1 MSNAQNKN
9 RRYTMSKAMV
19 KIISVVCTMCLMVS
33 VCFTQTNFTSAE
45 APLPGSVITE
55 NDIPQQYKWL
65 TASDFQSGGSL
76 LGAAYTSQDT
86 DYIHNS
92 DEFLDHTV
100 FTAKV
105 SFSPSGENRLYL
117 GGSWKGVFFQGT
129 QNGIQ
134 LCRASNGALIKRFSD
149 AEAGC
154 QLIQNSDLKLTVSF
168 EFLNNDRTN
177 TDLKIGVF
185 FNGNLYQNEYIT
197 CTGFNTADLKQLIKL
212 YVKNSALTVAS
223 ASTPVPAYLDDY
235 TTTTIGLSYGV
246 KNSTNAIGRS
256 NVDGTLFGVRVTFA
270 NANQWLQYG
279 GNGSGWYGIRFQL
292 NGANLQAGCSTSEL
306 KNYSGTNTS
315 VVFDPKIAFGD
326 GSETFVGKTFDL
338 HISTEIVNHDGQGD
352 ALDVRYGFYF
362 NGKLYNNAYVYSYDT
377 AGTVGNYV
385 GFQSQIPAYS
395 AIGSISN
402 KKIDEN
408 ATQLSI
414 NDITADDNVY
424 AYNVIHPA
432 YSRIGRYL
440 AASTF
445 NNTVF
450 GANVTLTQGGSTQTY
465 FQIGGNGEWDGI
477 RFKVDEKN
485 LVIESA
491 GVTSTTV
498 TPDFIG
504 AETFNGT
511 PTSIAL
517 STEIKNLDGGA
528 SADDVIYGIY
538 IGNRLFTNLF
548 AYNCADSLTNR
559 VVFNNWNSGSTF
571 SPVDKTSSYT
581 VPDTLTEVSF
591 NDFSIAD
598 GTYANATN
606 VIGDCTNTKI
616 ENLTEA
622 VFTGFVNFSTERTT
636 VQGQTNSQSTI
647 CYAAASSA
655 GDGSD
660 GIRISNHHT
669 WVPTPDG
676 TLDVSFFGSQ
686 HVRLDPQTAGTT
698 LVGVPIKL
706 QVVILPA
713 DFDGDEEA
721 TDALIGILINDKL
734 YNETFFKIARG
745 LESVGTYTRVYSNG
759 STIDVASPAAQLP
772 TDLVTLTPK
781 EFGVEGTWNCV
792 GNSGVKY
799 GAVTSNYTVD
809 NHSGDAM
816 SLMGKAVS
824 MDIEYSGTNYLHF
837 AAPDLQSW
845 NGLRIMTTADSI
857 KIESSISGAGT
868 CQSVTCTS
876 DLAGVDFT
884 KKFNLTIT
892 AEAYNAEDAK
902 IGVWFNGKLY
912 RNMYLKWSGVVSS
925 MNASVNIIPWNGGS
939 ITLTA
944 PEAKVPTSEDGYT
957 CKSLTDYGF
966 AYKTYTG
973 NSEAKTIAGLS
984 TEKVVISGKLAL
996 TGNAHMVL
1004 LGDWLGYYLGIDWTT
1019 NNVMLKHTNGIFA
1032 NPITVPLIDVANGQ
1046 FAFDLV
1052 QTVVDAD
1059 YDGEKD
1065 DVQLELWVDGTY
1077 ARDYFFMDYIPT
1089 SPTVSRVFPDGG
1101 SLTIKQELT
1110 NEAEEGA
1117 YYNLADGP
1125 YLATA
1130 VTTSSDGTRTYNI
1143 GDEINIPG
1151 DYSVTSTVG
1160 STEYTYS
1167 VYLWKQGDY
1176 HPDGQND
1183 IRDLVAL
1190 KKYSAGV
1197 NISKAGAKAAKLYE
1211 NTANGLIECRKV
1223 LLGVAQYEE
1232 VNTALHYSVDSEGDA
1247 VMPISGFW
1255 GPRMIDSSL
1264 SGAETNLIQDKYYSQ
1279 IADLGVNLIN
1289 YIELDAANGNG
1300 ALNQVLQ
1307 NLSLAEKYN
1316 IGVYVND
1323 ASLNENTTASQLAE
1337 RLSLYGSFSSFKGIH
1352 VYDEPIGNSYNP
1364 TDSSTQKKISDIAG
1378 ISKLLNKYTNL
1389 SAYINLY
1396 PSMTGIENYYPY
1408 LSEYVSSCN
1417 PRVLSYDNYPFTNGD
1432 NYAAHHGLINMAH
1445 TSYFKNLKAAAT
1457 SAAQSNIPFWA
1468 YVQSGNNFSLNAETT
1483 TNHNP
1488 TMSQVFWNV
1497 NTALAYGAKGIQY
1510 FPLIQPNYYG
1520 AVAKDENGN
1529 ITSQDFGRNG
1539 LIGANG
1545 EPTRWYNFAKQV
1557 NQWIAKVDHILMSC
1571 SGTEVIACG
1580 DYAQR
1585 ATGISTNAAVNGT
1598 TVSSSNSD
1606 YGAIVGVFDYYGK
1619 KAYYVVNNHYDNS
1632 GENGDVYDTVTL
1644 NFGSSKNLTVY
1655 EESGEPTT
1663 SQASSLSLNIRYGCA
1678 ALVVAD

>member
-1 MSNAQNKN
+1 
-9 RRYTMSKAMV
+9 MSKTIS
-19 KIISVVCTMCLMVS
+19 KIVSLMCSMCLIMS
-33 VCFTQTNFTSAE
+33 VCFTQSAYAMTE
-45 APLPGSVITE
+45 TPASGSGITE
-55 NDIPQQYKWL
+55 SDIPSNYKWL
-65 TASDFQSGGSL
+65 TASDFHSNGSEF
-76 LGAAYTSQDT
+76 GNTYNSADT
-86 DYIHNS
+86 DYIHDLNS
-92 DEFLDHTV
+92 TLDKTV

-105 SFSPSGENRLYL
+105 KFSKTGENRIYI
-117 GGSWKGVFFQGT
+117 GGSWKGVFFQGAT
-129 QNGIQ
+129 DGIR
-134 LCRASNGALIKRFSD
+134 LFKADGSHIMTFTD
-149 AEAGC
+149 DIAGC
-154 QLIQNSDLKLTVSF
+154 QLTENNDLKLTVSF
-168 EFLNNDRTN
+168 EFLNSNDIN

-185 FNGNLYQNEYIT
+185 LNGLLYQNKYIEA
-197 CTGFNTADLKQLIKL
+197 TGFSIADLKQFIKL
-212 YVKNSALTVAS
+212 YVNDSSLIVKSVT
-223 ASTPVPAYLDDY
+223 TPIPAYLEDY
-235 TTTTIGLSYGV
+235 TTTTIGLNYAQQ
-246 KNSTNAIGRS
+246 KFITNSIGRT
-256 NVDGTLFGVRVTFA
+256 NVGGTLFGMRVTF
-270 NANQWLQYG
+270 NKENSFFQYG

-292 NGANLQAGCSTSEL
+292 SGDNLYVGSSTSEL
-306 KNYSGTNTS
+306 LDLSGKNAPISFN
-315 VVFDPKIAFGD
+315 PKIAFGD
-326 GSETFVGKTFDL
+326 GTTSFIGKTFDL
-338 HISTEIVNHDGQGD
+338 HISTETVNHDGKGNM
-352 ALDVRYGFYF
+352 DVRYGFYF
-362 NGKLYNNAYVYSYDT
+362 NGKLYNDTFVYSYNT
-377 AGTVGNYV
+377 ALSVGNYV
-385 GFQSQIPAYS
+385 GFQHSNSEYPTFLPT
-395 AIGSISN
+395 GSISN
-402 KKIDEN
+402 KTIDES
-408 ATQLSI
+408 ATQLSV
-414 NDITADDNVY
+414 NDITADSNIY

-432 YSRIGRYL
+432 YARMGTYK
-440 AASTF
+440 AASNF

-450 GANVTLTQGGSTQTY
+450 GANVTLTHGGNAQTF
-465 FQIGGNGEWDGI
+465 FQIGGNGDWDGI
-477 RFKVDEKN
+477 RFKVEGKN

-498 TPDFIG
+498 MPDFIG

-511 PTSIAL
+511 PTTIAL
-517 STEIKNLDGGA
+517 STEIANLDGGET
-528 SADDVIYGIY
+528 SNDVIYGIY
-538 IGNRLFTNLF
+538 IGGRFYTKLF
-548 AYNCADSLTNR
+548 AYNQADNLANR
-559 VVFNNWNSGSTF
+559 VVFNNWCTGSTF
-571 SPVDKTSSYT
+571 STMEKTNRYT
-581 VPDTLTEVSF
+581 IPEELKEISF
-591 NDFSIAD
+591 SDFSILD
-598 GTYANATN
+598 GTYNN
-606 VIGDCTNTKI
+606 SLGIIGEYSNTDI

-622 VFTGFVNFSTERTT
+622 VFTGYVTFSPEHATE
-636 VQGQTNSQSTI
+636 QGKTSPQSTV
-647 CYAAASSA
+647 CYAALSGAS
-655 GDGSD
+655 DGSD
-660 GIRISNHHT
+660 GIRISNHHQ
-669 WVPTPDG
+669 WVPTSDG
-676 TLDVSFFGSQ
+676 VLDVSFFGSQ
-686 HVRLDPQTAGTT
+686 HVQLLPEIAGTE
-698 LVGVPIKL
+698 LVGKQIKL
-706 QVVILPA
+706 QIVILPA
-713 DFDGDEEA
+713 DFNGED
-721 TDALIGILINDKL
+721 TDALIGIIINDRL
-734 YNETFFKIARG
+734 YNETLFKVVGG
-745 LESVGTYTRVYSNG
+745 LENVGTYTRIYTNG
-759 STIDVASPAAQLP
+759 TYITVASPSEEMP
-772 TDLVTLTPK
+772 EDLVTLTPK

-799 GAVTSNYTVD
+799 GEVTSNYTSE
-809 NHSGDAM
+809 NHSGSSM
-816 SLMGKAVS
+816 SLMGKTIS
-824 MDIEYSGTNYLHF
+824 MDIEYSGENYIHF
-837 AAPDLQSW
+837 AAPDMSSW
-845 NGLRIMTTADSI
+845 YGLRIKTATDSI
-857 KIESSISGAGT
+857 KIESSIQGTGA
-868 CQSVTCTS
+868 CDSIICTS
-876 DLAGVDFT
+876 DNAGVDFT
-884 KKFNLTIT
+884 QKFNLKIT
-892 AEAYNAEDAK
+892 VERYDSENAK
-902 IGVWFNGKLY
+902 IGVWFNDKLY
-912 RNMYLKWSGVVSS
+912 GNRYLKWNGVADKL
-925 MNASVNIIPWNGGS
+925 NASVNVIPYGGGN
-939 ITLTA
+939 ITLSA
-944 PEAKVPTSEDGYT
+944 PETNIPTADDGYT
-957 CKSLTDYGF
+957 CKTLTDYGF

-973 NSEAKTIAGLS
+973 NSESKSIAGLS
-984 TEKVVISGKLAL
+984 TEKIVISGKLAL

-1019 NNVMLKHTNGIFA
+1019 NNVILKHTNGIFA

-1052 QTVVDAD
+1052 QTIVDAD
-1059 YDGEKD
+1059 YDGDKD
-1065 DVQLELWVDGTY
+1065 DVQLELWIDGAYT
-1077 ARDYFFMDYIPT
+1077 RDYFFMDYAP
-1089 SPTVSRVFPDGG
+1089 SAMSTVSRVFPDGG

-1110 NEAEEGA
+1110 DEVEEGV

-1125 YLATA
+1125 YLVTA
-1130 VTTSSDGTRTYNI
+1130 VTTSSDGTRTYNV

-1160 STEYTYS
+1160 STESTYY

-1190 KKYSAGV
+1190 KKYSAG
-1197 NISKAGAKAAKLYE
+1197 IEITKSGAKAAKLCE
-1211 NTANGLIECRKV
+1211 SAATGLIECRKV

-1255 GPRMIDSSL
+1255 GPRKIDSSL
-1264 SGAETNLIQDKYYSQ
+1264 SGAETNLIQDKYYSK

-1323 ASLNENTTASQLAE
+1323 ASLNENMTALQLAE
-1337 RLSLYGSFSSFKGIH
+1337 RLSLYGNFSSFMGIH

-1364 TDSSTQKKISDIAG
+1364 HNSSTQKKISDIAG

-1417 PRVLSYDNYPFTNGD
+1417 PRVLSYDNYPFTDGD
-1432 NYAAHHGLINMAH
+1432 NYAAHHGVFTMAH

-1468 YVQSGNNFSLNAETT
+1468 YVQCGNNFSLDAETT

-1520 AVAKDENGN
+1520 AVTKDENGN

-1545 EPTRWYNFAKQV
+1545 EPTRWYNFAKQA
-1557 NQWIAKVDHILMSC
+1557 NQWIEKVDHILMSC

-1585 ATGISTNAAVNGT
+1585 ATNINSNAAVNGT

-1632 GENGDVYDTVTL
+1632 GENGDAFDTVTL

-1655 EESGEPTT
+1655 EEFGEPTT